1 MMAWERQSPAYPRP
15 QPVNAFMERYD
26 PAPVVERVAL
36 APGELRLVAPGIDVS
51 PKEYQLNHQHNVVVT
66 TMSTRQNHPP
76 YSFTD
81 TQSVTPSVD
90 AVFDDGLC
98 VGADHHQVFERY
110 QREVDAERDL
120 AQELLRLLDAKTS
133 EADVIAFLKG
143 ESDAG
148 ATSIQ
153 GESAAFYRGR
163 HAQTLLTLYRR
174 GGLETVMT
182 RAWTVMQ
189 HRPLKLSRVSPQ

>member
-1 MMAWERQSPAYPRP
+1 
-15 QPVNAFMERYD
+15 MERYD
-26 PAPVVERVAL
+26 PNPAVARVAL

-51 PKEYQLNHQHNVVVT
+51 PKEWQSNHPHNWVVNM
-66 TMSTRQNHPP
+66 MSTRQSHPP

-98 VGADHHQVFERY
+98 VGDDHHQFFERY

-120 AQELLRLLDAKTS
+120 AQELLRLLDAKTP
-133 EADVIAFLKG
+133 EADVVAFLKG

-148 ATSIQ
+148 AASVQ

-163 HAQTLLTLYRR
+163 HAQTFLTLYRR

-182 RAWTVMQ
+182 RAWTVTQ